1 MPTRVRTQM
10 VSFDI
15 CNCFWTNKQIDSLLE
30 NASPTDPVLLEE
42 LLSQEDI
49 LQECKNQNKKLVEL

>member
-1 MPTRVRTQM
+1 METLF
-10 VSFDI
+10 FDV
-15 CNCFWTNKQIDSLLE
+15 CNFFSLDVQIDSLLE